1 MPRTKKVNNKR
12 PRNNEDEVAKALK
25 EEVLRIH
32 EEGISEMK
40 LVWQGRKEEINDIF
54 RKFRCGISD
63 EEMEMTLAQWLKL
76 KTAAPEPLPDE
87 INRSVAGKFDDDGYV
102 TESSNRSSRAAKSKI
117 RETKGKRR
125 SKSAGGKINS
135 SVMSACSLSRMNSFS
150 GRASRSKY
158 RTPANRMQTMSAD
171 RSVVTPVTPKI
182 TMNTPV
188 SLLRYP
194 RVGETVISMSGSP
207 IIVNGG
213 STTGLANINI
223 PIKEGIFSMQPNA
236 ITNVDAELVERI
248 DSKTIRQLKQLQTN
262 LAIVMNSIQ
271 GKKKLSD

>member
-1 MPRTKKVNNKR
+1 MPRTKKLNNKR

-25 EEVLRIH
+25 EEVRRIH

-54 RKFRCGISD
+54 RKFRCGMSD

-76 KTAAPEPLPDE
+76 KTADSEPLPDGS
-87 INRSVAGKFDDDGYV
+87 IAGKFDDDGYA
-102 TESSNRSSRAAKSKI
+102 TESSKRSSRAAKSKI

-135 SVMSACSLSRMNSFS
+135 SVMSASSLSRVNSFS
-150 GRASRSKY
+150 GRASRSKF

-171 RSVVTPVTPKI
+171 RSVVTPITPKI
-182 TMNTPV
+182 QMNTPV
-188 SLLRYP
+188 SLLRYA

-213 STTGLANINI
+213 STTGSANINI

-248 DSKTIRQLKQLQTN
+248 DPKTILQLKQLQTN
-262 LAIVMNSIQ
+262 LAIVMSSIQ
-271 GKKKLSD
+271 GKNKLND